1 MGERLERGLR
11 LIEQLEASGE
21 LSSYHL
27 LPAAKADIL
36 RRLGR
41 RTEAAAAYERALGLV
56 THDAERRYLHR
67 RLRELGAGPWEE
79 PPDGGWPLPHVRCIE
94 WPYCSG

>member
-11 LIEQLEASGE
+11 LVEELEASGG
-21 LSSYHL
+21 LPGYHL

-41 RTEAAAAYERALGLV
+41 PVEAAVAYRKALGLV
-56 THDAERRYLHR
+56 SHPAERRYLER
-67 RLRELGAGPWEE
+67 RLREVLAA
-79 PPDGGWPLPHVRCIE
+79 V
-94 WPYCSG
+94 S

>member
-11 LIEQLEASGE
+11 LIEQLEATGE
-21 LSSYHL
+21 LEAYHL

-41 RTEAAAAYERALGLV
+41 RPEAAAAYERALQLV
-56 THDAERRYLHR
+56 THDAERRYLQR
-67 RLRELGAGPWEE
+67 RLREVAPAT
-79 PPDGGWPLPHVRCIE
+79 
-94 WPYCSG
+94 